1 MKERLL
7 NIGIVCYPLIGG
19 SGILASALGMEL
31 AKRGHQVHF
40 FSYAKPVRLDLSEP
54 NLHFHE
60 VEMGEHELF
69 PSHDYTL
76 PLAVKMAETAMSEE
90 LDIIHAHYAV
100 PHATAAYLAKRM
112 AKRDSLRIV
121 ATLHGTDTTLFGR
134 DPNYRLAIE
143 YALQHA
149 DVVTTVSSS
158 LKSDTEKLFDVGHP
172 VRVVP
177 NFFIP
182 SVPTKSRE
190 EMRKLLGIGDEFVLF
205 HASNL
210 RSVKRVDLLL
220 KTLAKV
226 KHRSGVKL
234 IVLAGSSFE
243 PYRALVDELGIED
256 LVIVEKNEY
265 PVENYIEA
273 SDLGVYT
280 SETESFCLS
289 ILESMFLAKP
299 SVAFATGGIPEV
311 VNDGVTGTLHAFEDT
326 GSMAAS
332 IDAFMEDR
340 ELCARMG
347 AMAQERARRLFTAE
361 VVVPLYLERY
371 RAALGAESRTRGEI

>member
-76 PLAVKMAETAMSEE
+76 PLAVKLAETAKSEK

-149 DVVTTVSSS
+149 DIVTTVSSS
-158 LKSDTEKLFDVGHP
+158 LKADTEKMFDVGHP

-177 NFFIP
+177 NFFTP
-182 SVPTKSRE
+182 KQPTMSRE
-190 EMRKLLGIGDEFVLF
+190 EMRSALNLGDSFTLF
-205 HASNL
+205 HASNM
-210 RSVKRVDLLL
+210 RKVKRIDLLL
-220 KTLAKV
+220 NTLARV
-226 KHRSGVKL
+226 RNRSNVKL
-234 IVLAGSSFE
+234 VILAGSTYE
-243 PYRALVDELGIED
+243 EYEKRVEELGLSEN
-256 LVIVEKNEY
+256 VIFARNTY
-265 PVENYIEA
+265 PIENYIEA

-280 SETESFCLS
+280 SQTESFCLS
-289 ILESMFLAKP
+289 ILESMFLGKA
-299 SVAFATGGIPEV
+299 SVAFRVGGIPEV
-311 VNDGVTGTLHAFEDT
+311 VEEGVTGCLLDFENLD
-326 GSMAAS
+326 GMAAA
-332 IDAFMEDR
+332 IDAFVENPESALKMGVA
-340 ELCARMG
+340 AR
-347 AMAQERARRLFTAE
+347 ERAQRLFTAE
-361 VVVPLYLERY
+361 VVTPQYVNCY
-371 RAALGAESRTRGEI
+371 RDALASVEK